1 MRKRQGQSVELSLP
15 LSVYLEFFC
24 WYLFFSNLTALCC
37 NLIHGVPKAAP
48 SAISPL
54 FLKYGKLFLEKHSY
68 CLKLNALRHNLIH
81 GVPKAAP
88 SAISPLFLKYGK
100 LFLEKHSYCLKLNAL
115 RHSLFLGV
123 QEVTPS
129 K

>member
-1 MRKRQGQSVELSLP
+1 M
-15 LSVYLEFFC
+15 FC
-24 WYLFFSNLTALCC
+24 ATTSIY
-37 NLIHGVPKAAP
+37 GVQEAAP

-81 GVPKAAP
+81 GV
-88 SAISPLFLKYGK
+88 
-100 LFLEKHSYCLKLNAL
+100 
-115 RHSLFLGV
+115 
-123 QEVTPS
+123 QEVTPA